1 MENIEAMLCAYIEG
15 DLDEAGRA
23 QIEKHLQEHPQHRK
37 LIAALTATRDLMRD
51 LPRAKAPADVGEWLH
66 GQVERSILLDDS
78 DLKATAQRAKPS
90 RWPQLLGVAAVL
102 LLFAALGIIVMK
114 MVMPTFTPPVSPTAA
129 TIRMPAPSPAETE
142 NAASDQTKTND
153 AAAQQSLRDYVSK
166 FAAAQPL
173 PAVQLDVEAVR
184 RRLQNSGYAV
194 NTNGNAQTPSV
205 LLVINSSDRSTT
217 EGQIT
222 QYLNSQNGI
231 SWLRVPDESAKS
243 PVQALQLNQLA
254 GAQNQNLAA
263 SPPPEQASTTQPA
276 APTASANYELKDQA
290 EIEASALKT
299 AEKNPSSNFLAP
311 PTTQPAI
318 DMYVAQG
325 MTIQQ
330 ADALRQS
337 LVSQPNVQA
346 AQIYRE
352 TALEVPT
359 TQPGANSN
367 LVLSAQQESLKPM
380 IPADQLVVNGGTTPT
395 TTEPTAPTTAPALA
409 YTTNLSANASAGLGG
424 KFGGVG
430 GGGTNTQMAVSNVV
444 AVIVVQPAGP
454 PAPQVAGTPAAPPAA
469 APSTEPATTL
479 PSPSTQ
485 P

>member
-153 AAAQQSLRDYVSK
+153 ASAQQSLRDYVSK

-173 PAVQLDVEAVR
+173 PSVQLDVEAVR
-184 RRLQNSGYAV
+184 RRLQNSGYAA
-194 NTNGNAQTPSV
+194 NTNGNEQTPSV
-205 LLVINSSDRSTT
+205 VLVINSSDRSTT

-243 PVQALQLNQLA
+243 RVQTLQLNQLA

-290 EIEASALKT
+290 EFEASALKS
-299 AEKNPSSNFLAP
+299 AEKNPSSNFLAS
-311 PTTQPAI
+311 PTTQPAT

-346 AQIYRE
+346 AQIYRQP
-352 TALEVPT
+352 ALEVPT

-380 IPADQLVVNGGTTPT
+380 VPADQMVVNGGTTPS
-395 TTEPTAPTTAPALA
+395 TTEPTTAPALGD
-409 YTTNLSANASAGLGG
+409 TTNLSANASAALGG

-430 GGGTNTQMAVSNVV
+430 GGGTNTQMAVSNVD

-454 PAPQVAGTPAAPPAA
+454 PAPQAAGMAAPQPAA